1 MKVDFYRHNID
12 DADIRRLVETIHTP
26 FITTGLVVAEF
37 EQRFAAYLD
46 VAGAVGVMSCTQAG
60 FLALKYWH
68 IGPGDEV
75 IVPAMTFLA
84 SATMAAHTG
93 ATPVFVDVDPKTGLI
108 DPSAVEAAINS
119 RTRAI
124 VAVHLYGQ
132 LADMRA
138 LRAIADR
145 HGIRLLEDSAHC
157 IEGVRDGVTPG
168 SLGDAACFSFYAT
181 KNITCGEG
189 GAIASN
195 DVDLIAGT
203 RLLRLHGMDKGAAE
217 RYTKTYQHWDMI
229 MLGYKANM
237 TDLQASML
245 LGQLERIEALLERR
259 EEIAQTYERQ
269 FRQIGV
275 EFPIVSD
282 GRSARH
288 VFTIWTD
295 ADHRDRVLRE
305 LQGDGIGVAVNYR
318 AVPTLRYFVETYG
331 FRRGQFPI
339 AESIGDRT
347 ITLPLYPS
355 LREEQIAQV
364 LDSVERAWQPPV
376 GP

>member
-1 MKVDFYRHNID
+1 
-12 DADIRRLVETIHTP
+12 
-26 FITTGLVVAEF
+26 
-37 EQRFAAYLD
+37 
-46 VAGAVGVMSCTQAG
+46 MSCTQAG
-60 FLALKYWH
+60 FLALKYWQ

-157 IEGVRDGVTPG
+157 IEGIRDGVTPG

-195 DVDLIAGT
+195 DVDLIAGA

-259 EEIAQTYERQ
+259 EEIAQTYERR
-269 FRQIGV
+269 FCEIGV
-275 EFPIVSD
+275 EFPIVST

-295 ADHRDRVLRE
+295 AGHRDRVLRE

-318 AVPTLRYFVETYG
+318 AVPTLTYFVKTYG
-331 FRRGQFPI
+331 FCRGQFPV

-355 LREEQIAQV
+355 LREEQIAHI
-364 LDSVERAWQPPV
+364 LDSVERAWQPRV